1 MNKKELLK
9 LILTTFIHIVVFSNL
24 CNIIY
29 SGIKQHIGG
38 EAGLILFIITDI
50 VIFINLWFS
59 IFENIN
65 IKLYKKLKIAFYS
78 LFTFVIFNHIL
89 LIFNNKTTTNLFVIC
104 SYLFLIFNK
113 MKIDLSI
120 RINCIFFYIDIF
132 IIILLNIMCVY
143 IYNTT
148 LCCVGG

>member
-9 LILTTFIHIVVFSNL
+9 LILTTFIHIILFLNL

-38 EAGLILFIITDI
+38 ETGLILFIITDI

-65 IKLYKKLKIAFYS
+65 IKLHKKLKITFYL

-89 LIFNNKTTTNLFVIC
+89 IIFNNKTTINLLVIC